1 MDAMVVAGMMVV
13 TKVTEITEG
22 LAVPVSGVQF
32 LGGTG
37 HSEDGGVVGYFC
49 CCVSSGAST

>member
-1 MDAMVVAGMMVV
+1 MVVAGMMVV

-22 LAVPVSGVQF
+22 LAMTVAGVQF